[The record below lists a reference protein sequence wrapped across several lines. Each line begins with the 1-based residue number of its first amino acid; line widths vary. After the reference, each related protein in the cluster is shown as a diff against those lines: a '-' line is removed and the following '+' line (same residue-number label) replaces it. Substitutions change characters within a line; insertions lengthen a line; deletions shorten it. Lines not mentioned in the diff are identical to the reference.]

1 MRLAG
6 EIRLR
11 ASLLL
16 RALLAALH
24 VTALLLLF
32 YPGVDSRLRWIGIPL
47 VAMSALLAW
56 RQERS
61 TRGVR
66 LRLRDDGSAE
76 EVDAAGCARPIVFNQ
91 CSRDGGWFLAL
102 CWCELA
108 SAKKRRA
115 WLLASA
121 MPADEWRLIRAWL
134 RWRAFSRERTSSE
147 AGRPAS
153 ADF

>member
-24 VTALLLLF
+24 MTALLLLF
-32 YPGVDSRLRWIGIPL
+32 YPGVDSRLRWIGFPL

-56 RQERS
+56 RQERL
-61 TRGVR
+61 TRGIC

-76 EVDAAGCARPIVFNQ
+76 EITVDGRARPVAFERS
-91 CSRDGGWFLAL
+91 SRDGGWFLAL

-108 SAKKRRA
+108 GAKKRRA

-121 MPADEWRLIRAWL
+121 MPADEWRLLRAWL

>member
-1 MRLAG
+1 
-6 EIRLR
+6 
-11 ASLLL
+11 
-16 RALLAALH
+16 
-24 VTALLLLF
+24 
-32 YPGVDSRLRWIGIPL
+32 
-47 VAMSALLAW
+47 
-56 RQERS
+56 
-61 TRGVR
+61 VR
-66 LRLRDDGSAE
+66 LRLRDDGSVE
-76 EVDAAGCARPIVFNQ
+76 EFDAAGCARPIVFNQ

-108 SAKKRRA
+108 GAKKRRA

-121 MPADEWRLIRAWL
+121 MPVDEWRLLRAWL